1 MSVEDLRAIALFDGL
16 SDDQL
21 LELMAVGEELRFNPG
36 EELFREAQ
44 PADYWWVL
52 LEGTIDLVRHV
63 GHEETVLGAMHSPGQ
78 WAGGFQA

>member
-1 MSVEDLRAIALFDGL
+1 MSLEDLRPLALFDGL

-21 LELMAVGEELRFNPG
+21 LELLGVGDVLAFDPG

-52 LEGTIDLVRHV
+52 LAGSISLVRRIR
-63 GHEETVLGAMHSPGQ
+63 HEEEQ
-78 WAGGFQA
+78 